1 MDVFSKREKAKFTH
15 NGYLYIFDKL
25 TKDGLKKMWRCDRK
39 DHGCKARLHTN
50 ANTDVVEAEKG
61 NHVHATD
68 ALGIEVAAA
77 VSGMKRRASETQ
89 DGKLSLLTLRIL

>member
-1 MDVFSKREKAKFTH
+1 
-15 NGYLYIFDKL
+15 
-25 TKDGLKKMWRCDRK
+25 MWRCDRK

-68 ALGIEVAAA
+68 AAGIEVAAA
-77 VSGMKRRASETQ
+77 VSGMKRRANETP
-89 DGKLSLLTLRIL
+89 DGNLSLLILRIL